1 MGNPV
6 MERRHKQAGLAEYL
20 KAKLRPGEQV
30 QVCEMICGGIDALL
44 RAGVRLPTRIN
55 GDCCLFG
62 LSGHP
67 LRGRARGSNFSAIS
81 VRNKKPRFVV
91 IFSMNCY
98 LANGYKRLNKFP
110 ELKDWLNANYRTSRR
125 SQRVLDSRTQRFL
138 EDGPLEMPGHFNH
151 TGGTDCEPAS
161 GGVSTPHHPLST
173 ISMPTDDQVQVHWH
187 QHAVA
192 REERE
197 ERNRHAGCVVWFT
210 GLSACGKSTVANLLD
225 HRLHSVGVNS
235 FVLDGDNV
243 RHGLNAAPAM
253 LKDRHGEEFA
263 KRFGLGFSAQDR
275 EENIRRIGAVAK
287 LFCDAGMIAIT
298 AFISPYRIDRDRV
311 RASLGEG
318 DFIEIFVDAPIEVC
332 EARDPKGLYKKARAG
347 ELRGFTGID
356 DPYEP
361 PLKPELILDAAQKS
375 PEALADEVI
384 KYLKA
389 AGKIPA

>member
-1 MGNPV
+1 
-6 MERRHKQAGLAEYL
+6 
-20 KAKLRPGEQV
+20 
-30 QVCEMICGGIDALL
+30 
-44 RAGVRLPTRIN
+44 
-55 GDCCLFG
+55 
-62 LSGHP
+62 
-67 LRGRARGSNFSAIS
+67 
-81 VRNKKPRFVV
+81 
-91 IFSMNCY
+91 
-98 LANGYKRLNKFP
+98 
-110 ELKDWLNANYRTSRR
+110 
-125 SQRVLDSRTQRFL
+125 
-138 EDGPLEMPGHFNH
+138 MP
-151 TGGTDCEPAS
+151 
-161 GGVSTPHHPLST
+161 
-173 ISMPTDDQVQVHWH
+173 IDDQVQVHWH
-187 QHAVA
+187 EHAVT

-197 ERNRHAGCVVWFT
+197 KRSRQAGCVVWFT

-225 HRLHSVGVNS
+225 HRLHSIGVHS

-311 RASLGEG
+311 RASLGER

-356 DPYEP
+356 DPYES
-361 PLKPELILDAAQKS
+361 PLKPELVLDAALKS
-375 PEALADEVI
+375 PETLTDEVLA
-384 KYLKA
+384 YLKA